1 LGEKQTDIMK
11 RFRGFVVK
19 EFYHIFRD
27 YRTLLILF
35 GMPAVQLLL
44 FGYVI
49 TNEIKNAKIAVYD
62 LSKDEVTRKITEK
75 IISSGYFILEKNL
88 SGYNEITTSFREG
101 NIKLVIIFQP
111 DFAHDLEKTGHA
123 NMQILGDASD
133 PNTANILVNYAR
145 GIVNDYIISTNISK
159 LPLRIIPE
167 FQMAYNPELKG
178 VYMFVPGI
186 MAMLLMLISALMTS
200 LSITKEKELG
210 TMEMLLVSP
219 LRPIQIII
227 GKVIP
232 YVLLAFTDA
241 CIILLMGK
249 YVFGVPVE
257 GNIVLLLS
265 EALLFITTALSLGIL
280 ISSLTNSQ
288 QIAMTVSLVA
298 LMLPTI
304 LLSGF
309 IFPIENMPVVMQWL
323 CQIMPPKYFI
333 IIIKSIMLKG
343 NGFSYI
349 WKETLVLAGFTMVF
363 IMLSIKKF
371 NVRIG

>member
-1 LGEKQTDIMK
+1 MK
-11 RFRGFVVK
+11 RFWGFVIK

-35 GMPAVQLLL
+35 GMPAVQLML

-49 TNEIKNAKIAVYD
+49 TNEIKDARIAVYD
-62 LSKDEVTRKITEK
+62 PSKDEVTRRITQK
-75 IISSGYFILEKNL
+75 IISSGYFLLDKNL
-88 SGYNEITTSFREG
+88 ATYSEIGPAFREG
-101 NIKLVIIFQP
+101 KIKLVLIFEP
-111 DFAHDLEKTGHA
+111 GFAERLEKEGTA
-123 NMQILGDASD
+123 RIQILGDASD
-133 PNTANILVNYAR
+133 PNTANILVNYAS
-145 GIVNDYIISTNISK
+145 GIINNYLISLNYEQMPMKI
-159 LPLRIIPE
+159 LPEVRM
-167 FQMAYNPELKG
+167 QYNPRLKG
-178 VYMFVPGI
+178 VFMFVPGI

-200 LSITKEKELG
+200 LSITREKELG
-210 TMEMLLVSP
+210 TMELLLVSP
-219 LRPIQIII
+219 LRPTQIII

-249 YVFGVPVE
+249 FVFGVPVQ
-257 GNIVLLLS
+257 GSIALLLAES
-265 EALLFITTALSLGIL
+265 LLFITMALSLGIL

-309 IFPIENMPVVMQWL
+309 IFPIENMPWILQGL
-323 CQIMPPKYFI
+323 CYIIPPRYFI

-343 NGFSYI
+343 NSFLYI
-349 WKETLVLAGFTMVF
+349 WRETLVLAGFTALF
-363 IMLSIKKF
+363 ILISIKKF
-371 NVRIG
+371 KIRLA

>member
-1 LGEKQTDIMK
+1 MK
-11 RFRGFVVK
+11 RFWGFVVK

-75 IISSGYFILEKNL
+75 IVSSGYFILEKNL
-88 SGYNEITTSFREG
+88 SNYNDIGKSFREG
-101 NIKLVIIFQP
+101 DIKLVIIFQP
-111 DFAHDLEKTGHA
+111 GFAYDLEKTGKA

-145 GIVNDYIISTNISK
+145 GIINDYILSTNISR
-159 LPLRIIPE
+159 LPFRIVPE
-167 FQMAYNPELKG
+167 FRMQYNPELKG

-200 LSITKEKELG
+200 LSITREKELG

-219 LRPIQIII
+219 LRPVQIII

-232 YVLLAFTDA
+232 YVFLAFTDA

-249 YVFGVPVE
+249 YVFGVPVQ
-257 GNIVLLLS
+257 GSILLLLA
-265 EALLFITTALSLGIL
+265 EALLFIITALSLGIL
-280 ISSLTNSQ
+280 ISTLTDSQ
-288 QIAMTVSLVA
+288 QIAMMVSLVA

-309 IFPIENMPVVMQWL
+309 IFPIENMPVILQWL
-323 CQIMPPKYFI
+323 CQIIPPKYFI

-343 NGFSYI
+343 NGFGYI
-349 WKETLVLAGFTMVF
+349 WKETLVLAGFTMIF
-363 IMLSIKKF
+363 IILSVRRFK
-371 NVRIG
+371 VRIG